1 MSAPSGVRPLRV
13 AMAGAG
19 FASRLHLD
27 GWRRRHDAEVVAIC
41 DPLVDK
47 AAERARAYGI
57 PAVFGDAATMLDAA
71 RPDAIDIVAPMA
83 EHVALCRLAAQRGV
97 AILCQKPL
105 APSLRQ
111 ASELAADVRGTVRL
125 MVHENWRF
133 RAQYRQIRRW
143 LASGELGDVH
153 EASMQVRASGLLADA
168 RGVYP
173 QLERQPSCASLE
185 RFMIGEVMIHQLDVL
200 RWLLGPLRVA
210 AARVGRACPA
220 IRGEDHAFILLDGP
234 GCRVTLDGSY
244 VCPDA
249 PPTPADRLEIVG
261 TRGVAVFEGSV
272 VRLRGARS
280 EAIEVDLVE
289 GYGDSYAASI
299 AHFVESLRT
308 GDAFETDIDD
318 NLQTLAL
325 VEQAYALAQPLH

>member
-1 MSAPSGVRPLRV
+1 MSAPSNARPLRV

-19 FASRLHLD
+19 FVSSLHLD
-27 GWRRRHDAEVVAIC
+27 GWRRRQDAAVVAIC

-47 AAERARAYGI
+47 AAARAHAYDI
-57 PAVFGDAATMLDAA
+57 PAVFDDAATMLDAA

-83 EHVALCRLAAQRGV
+83 EHVALCRLAARRGV

-111 ASELAADVRGTVRL
+111 ASELAAAIRGTVRL

-133 RAQYRQIRRW
+133 RAQYRAIKRW
-143 LASGELGDVH
+143 LSSGELGDVRR
-153 EASMQVRASGLLADA
+153 ASMQVRASGLVADA
-168 RGVYP
+168 RGVHP
-173 QLERQPSCASLE
+173 QLERQPSCAALE

-210 AARVGRACPA
+210 TARVGRTCAA
-220 IRGEDHAFILLDGP
+220 IRGEDQAFILLDGD
-234 GCRVTLDGSY
+234 GCWATLDGSY
-244 VCPDA
+244 ACPGA

-261 TRGVAVFEGSV
+261 TRGVAVFEGNV
-272 VRLRGARS
+272 VRLHGGRS
-280 EAIEVDLVE
+280 EAIEVDLVK
-289 GYGDSYAASI
+289 GYGDSYAAAI
-299 AHFVESLRT
+299 AHFVESLRS
-308 GDAFETDIDD
+308 GDAFETGIDD

-325 VEQAYALAQPLH
+325 VEEAYALAQPLR